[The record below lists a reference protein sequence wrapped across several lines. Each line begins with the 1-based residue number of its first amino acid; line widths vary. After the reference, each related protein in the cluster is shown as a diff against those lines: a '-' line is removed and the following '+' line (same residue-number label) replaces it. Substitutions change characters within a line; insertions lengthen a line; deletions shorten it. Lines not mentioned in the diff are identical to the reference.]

1 MAIAYS
7 SSEENYY
14 VREAVKQGP
23 YALIQLNNH
32 LLSIFFLK
40 GYVFG
45 VGVQRGENH
54 ELIRKNVTFSPLW
67 RQMC

>member
-40 GYVFG
+40 G
-45 VGVQRGENH
+45 
-54 ELIRKNVTFSPLW
+54 
-67 RQMC
+67 